1 MFEWFFFVCGT
12 FAVTIIKILEI
23 PFTVFFRCT
32 RANNYWS
39 KVLFIQCCFGHRK
52 VSQLNQNVEKKD
64 RQLKAFKQSS
74 TLEQTPFH
82 GASIQCIKLS
92 KLVYWCCDAM
102 QCFVQ
107 IVLQRIACDTG
118 ISDVVSHFATKRKVA
133 NPNKRSVDYYS
144 FTGSQTLN

>member
-32 RANNYWS
+32 RINNYWS

-52 VSQLNQNVEKKD
+52 VSQLNQNVEKKH

-82 GASIQCIKLS
+82 EASIQCLKLS
-92 KLVYWCCDAM
+92 KLVYWSLMVLLRYAM
-102 QCFVQ
+102 FRANC
-107 IVLQRIACDTG
+107 
-118 ISDVVSHFATKRKVA
+118 FATHCVRYRDLRCCV
-133 NPNKRSVDYYS
+133 
-144 FTGSQTLN
+144 TLRDETESC